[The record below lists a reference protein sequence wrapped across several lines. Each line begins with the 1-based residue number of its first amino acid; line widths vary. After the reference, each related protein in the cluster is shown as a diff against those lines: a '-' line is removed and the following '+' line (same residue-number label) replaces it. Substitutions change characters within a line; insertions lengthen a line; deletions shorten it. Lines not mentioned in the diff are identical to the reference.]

1 MNKAQ
6 QKSLLRVWQ
15 RDNSRM
21 TFLQFR
27 RSVEPQIGY
36 ANCFMVQSR
45 GMWLG
50 IEEDGYTHS

>member
-15 RDNSRM
+15 RDNSGE

-27 RSVEPQIGY
+27 RGDQTQKGY